1 MIKDIPL
8 NFKNKYDLI
17 WYPTEFATVAVNET
31 NVNIQGKAK
40 EKKELKKLELFKLLH
55 QQKNKRL
62 FTVPLPIRPLI

>member
-31 NVNIQGKAK
+31 NVNIQGKA
-40 EKKELKKLELFKLLH
+40 
-55 QQKNKRL
+55 R
-62 FTVPLPIRPLI
+62 VG

>member
-40 EKKELKKLELFKLLH
+40 EKKELKS
-55 QQKNKRL
+55 
-62 FTVPLPIRPLI
+62 